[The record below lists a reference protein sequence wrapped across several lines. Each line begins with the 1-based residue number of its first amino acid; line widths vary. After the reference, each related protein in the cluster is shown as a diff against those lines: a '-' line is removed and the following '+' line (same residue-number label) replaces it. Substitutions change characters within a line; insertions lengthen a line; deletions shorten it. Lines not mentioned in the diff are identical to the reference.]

1 MAGAVVLGSVWAIVP
16 PVLFSPP
23 SPGNHLLVIAL
34 LFAAMGAGTLAL
46 IGRPRSAR
54 LFCALLTGI
63 SALTAA
69 QIETPVGYALGS
81 FAIIYGGA
89 LFVLARQGQRAA
101 ERRTTTSRQAL
112 VEENNEDGFHET
124 LRQSRFLQDLL
135 QELRPPLNT
144 ILGFAEILQ
153 SPAAQDLT
161 DGEIRVYRQTLLDSS
176 RNVSAFVSE
185 LSDLVRIDH
194 GRFHLLEQ
202 EVDAAELAEIAMK
215 LCREAAEAADVV
227 VLVNVVEGVELRCD
241 SARIRQALVCLV
253 TRAVQVS
260 PAGGIV
266 RVSFSRTPEGGLA
279 ILINDRG
286 TGLVQSLIDRIF
298 EPDLP
303 GQGMNGLGLP
313 IARRIAM
320 LHAGETTIE
329 CAPGAGTT
337 ARLTLPA
344 CRVSWNSGEDINI
357 TRAA

>member
-1 MAGAVVLGSVWAIVP
+1 
-16 PVLFSPP
+16 
-23 SPGNHLLVIAL
+23 
-34 LFAAMGAGTLAL
+34 
-46 IGRPRSAR
+46 
-54 LFCALLTGI
+54 
-63 SALTAA
+63 LTAI
-69 QIETPVGYALGS
+69 QIEAPTGYALGS
-81 FAIIYGGA
+81 FAAVYGGA
-89 LFVLARQGQRAA
+89 LFVLARQGQKAA
-101 ERRTTTSRQAL
+101 ERRATTLRPAL
-112 VEENNEDGFHET
+112 TGENEDGIHESIC
-124 LRQSRFLQDLL
+124 QSRFLGELV

-153 SPAAQDLT
+153 SPAAQDLA
-161 DGEIRVYRQTLLDSS
+161 DGEVRVYQQTLLDSS

-194 GRFHLLEQ
+194 GKFHLLEQ

-253 TRAVQVS
+253 TRAVKVS

-286 TGLVQSLIDRIF
+286 ARLAQSLIDRIF

-337 ARLTLPA
+337 ARLILPA
-344 CRVSWNSGEDINI
+344 CRVSWNSGEGINI